1 MMMMMMMMKVEM
13 GSMRKAMIRS
23 RISFDKLPNDQ
34 KQKDTSTNGKQK
46 RNFAGTAKKRNR
58 EDRVAQRS
66 LVAVSQMRIP
76 SLSLEVWL

>member
-1 MMMMMMMMKVEM
+1 M

-58 EDRVAQRS
+58 KDRVAQRS